1 MLERA
6 DVVVI
11 GSGGLGAA
19 TAFYLA
25 KRNVGAVVLVDRHEI
40 GSQTSPR
47 AAGIVSRS
55 RKGELMTRLIKV
67 AAAAVPRFT
76 EETDQPLDWLHSSSR
91 APMAAP
97 VC

>member
-1 MLERA
+1 MIKRS

-11 GSGGLGAA
+11 GSGALGAA

-25 KRNVGAVVLVDRHEI
+25 KRRAGDVVLVDRHEI

-47 AAGIVSRS
+47 AAGMVSCL

>member
-1 MLERA
+1 
-6 DVVVI
+6 
-11 GSGGLGAA
+11 
-19 TAFYLA
+19 
-25 KRNVGAVVLVDRHEI
+25 
-40 GSQTSPR
+40 
-47 AAGIVSRS
+47 
-55 RKGELMTRLIKV
+55 MTRLIKV